1 MAKAAMN
8 DLLKRRMTASQQA
21 SELQTSDEAYTKL
34 FREAP
39 PPGEV
44 QICSLP
50 LDKLVPFFTADI
62 GFQPYTDAQLE
73 AFAEQLKEDGLL
85 VRIIVRPMP
94 LRDTYEILAGHNRTN
109 AAKLAGWDVIPAEI
123 VEANDARAIVIATST
138 NLIQRQNLS
147 IIERGKAYKAL
158 LDAKNRNGQHNAF
171 EKESF
176 GDNRQ
181 RLSEDEKDTSFGE
194 SRQRYNARKLVAE
207 FFGVTEYEIRKAVK
221 LTRLIPQLQAILEVA
236 PKRLPLTCADLMADY
251 DQESQEVFAEI
262 CTTTDCQFNKATMQ
276 NIVRRCPP
284 PIADRQDV
292 FAAWR
297 EARDK
302 SIERMTAPPKKIS
315 FNRKQFAPY
324 LEDLGSDKELEALFL
339 EFLQERRKQRIMEGE
354 SKRNGVGV

>member
-8 DLLKRRMTASQQA
+8 DLLKKRMTASQQA

-44 QICSLP
+44 QIRSLP

-62 GFQPYTDAQLE
+62 GFRPYTTAQLE
-73 AFAEQLKEDGLL
+73 AFAEQLKEEGLL

-94 LRDTYEILAGHNRTN
+94 REDSYEILAGHNRTS
-109 AAKLAGWDVIPAEI
+109 AAKLAGWDAIPAEI
-123 VEANDARAIVIATST
+123 VEADDARAIVIATST

-158 LDAKNRNGQHNAF
+158 LDAKNRHGQWYIDQAD
-171 EKESF
+171 ETL

-181 RLSEDEKDTSFGE
+181 KFQAGEKDVYLERG
-194 SRQRYNARKLVAE
+194 RQRYNARKLVAE

-221 LTRLIPQLQAILEVA
+221 LTLLIPQLQEILETA
-236 PKRLPLTCADLMADY
+236 PKRLNLACADLMADY
-251 DQESQEVFAEI
+251 DPESQEAFVEMCSI
-262 CTTTDCQFNKATMQ
+262 EGYQINKASMQ
-276 NIVRRCPP
+276 HIVRQCPP
-284 PIADRQDV
+284 PKADRQALY
-292 FAAWR
+292 AAWR

-302 SIERMTAPPKKIS
+302 AIEHMAAPPKKIT

-324 LEDLGSDKELEALFL
+324 LEGIGSDRELEALFL
-339 EFLQERRKQRIMEGE
+339 EFLRERAKK
-354 SKRNGVGV
+354 S